1 MKVTEEKL
9 WLHFLSRWM
18 FLLPL
23 PILLLLFCVGMLISA
38 SGDTPIELAFMV
50 AAAEDQSI
58 LRLQGLALNLLWG
71 SMVVLFIALSRLYRN
86 EYPIKS
92 TFLAALGIGF
102 IIPMSA
108 GNLQWAAAIDMA
120 ERYSN
125 ATAEQLETIQQ
136 IQLTVF
142 QIVESRI
149 DVANLFWGLG
159 FILFF
164 LMARKTV
171 PLFIH
176 VLYLISASIMLLVF
190 LSNILGFVFP
200 FFTIPIFWLVT
211 LIAHI
216 SLGIV
221 FVKKRKYSNSME
233 TVSSESIV
241 IRE

>member
-23 PILLLLFCVGMLISA
+23 PIVLLLLCAGMLVSL
-38 SGDTPIELAFMV
+38 SGDSPIELAFMIV
-50 AAAEDQSI
+50 GSEYPQW

-71 SMVVLFIALSRLYRN
+71 SMAVFFIALARLYRM
-86 EYPIKS
+86 ESPIKS
-92 TFLAALGIGF
+92 TFLAAMGIGF

-108 GNLQWAAAIDMA
+108 GNLQWAAAMDIA
-120 ERYSN
+120 KRYSN
-125 ATAEQLETIQQ
+125 ASTEQQEIIEQ
-136 IQLTVF
+136 IQMTVF

-159 FILFF
+159 FILIS
-164 LMARKTV
+164 LMARKTI
-171 PLFIH
+171 PMFIH
-176 VLYLISASIMLLVF
+176 ILYLISAAIMLLVF
-190 LSNILGFVFP
+190 FSNILGFTFP
-200 FFTIPIFWLVT
+200 FAAIPVFWLVT

-221 FVKKRKYSNSME
+221 FIKKKKVD
-233 TVSSESIV
+233 TSIV
-241 IRE
+241 ISTPEKM